1 MVTSNALPPKVLGQ
15 IRTSITERTGLAPQ
29 DWVLEAR
36 VRERMRARGIEE
48 ATRYAEFLATRPELT
63 ALVELLRVGET
74 RFYRHE
80 AQMRAVVELVLPA
93 MRHGFGPAKVWS
105 AGCATGEEPYTLA
118 MLLSRGLEGHRSLR
132 VLASDISPA
141 SLEKARVGI
150 YREAALG
157 SLPAN
162 YRTGLEPA
170 NEGHFKVAD
179 GLKSLVEFEER
190 NLAHGS
196 YPGSFDLI
204 FCRNVLIYFEETAKD
219 AALRRLVKALKPG
232 AFLFLGYSESLRDV
246 AGLEVVN
253 SGECSVYRRS
263 LSSKAAADRPSS
275 SFRTL
280 TPAPSVGATT
290 PRTTDSVLVSLKGQ
304 YTDGSRLESE
314 IAAAFGKA
322 TARIVVDL
330 DGADFLGQPTADVL
344 RKSRAQATTRGIV
357 LRWCA
362 TREGHLR
369 FLRRHNLHSDG
380 GDQ

>member
-15 IRTSITERTGLAPQ
+15 IRTSIAERTGLAPQ

-48 ATRYAEFLATRPELT
+48 VTRYAEFLASRPELT

-93 MRHGFGPAKVWS
+93 MCHGFGPAKVWS

-118 MLLSRGLEGHRSLR
+118 MLLSRGLEGHRPLR

-150 YREAALG
+150 YREASLG

-162 YRTGLEPA
+162 YRNGLEPA
-170 NEGHFKVAD
+170 TEGHFKVAD
-179 GLKSLVEFEER
+179 SLKSLVEFEER
-190 NLAHGS
+190 NLAIGS

-204 FCRNVLIYFEETAKD
+204 FCRNVLIYFEEAAKD
-219 AALRRLVKALKPG
+219 AALRRLVKALKSG

-263 LSSKAAADRPSS
+263 LTPKAAAADRPSS
-275 SFRTL
+275 SFRPL
-280 TPAPSVGATT
+280 TPAPGVGAT
-290 PRTTDSVLVSLKGQ
+290 RTSNSVLVSLKGQ

-314 IAAAFGKA
+314 ITAAFRKA
-322 TARIVVDL
+322 TTRIVVDL

-344 RKSRAQATTRGIV
+344 RKSRAQAKTRGIV